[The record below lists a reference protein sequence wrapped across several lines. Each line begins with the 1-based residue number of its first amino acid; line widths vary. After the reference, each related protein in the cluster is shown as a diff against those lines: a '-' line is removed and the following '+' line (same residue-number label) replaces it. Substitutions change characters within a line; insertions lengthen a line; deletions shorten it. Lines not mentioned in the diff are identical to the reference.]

1 MDACAGTA
9 RAGSAAA
16 DEVARSAN
24 AAQVRTARA
33 LLPVLQ
39 ENQVEMRAFALQIAG
54 RLTELQAA
62 RGLGWVRDRV
72 AVI

>member
-1 MDACAGTA
+1 MNVPVYT
-9 RAGSAAA
+9 
-16 DEVARSAN
+16 VPRSGLHVPHSG
-24 AAQVRTARA
+24 QCVRRARA

-39 ENQVEMRAFALQIAG
+39 ENQAEMRAFALQIVG
-54 RLTELQAA
+54 RLTELQAS